1 MASLIKYPDNIRE
14 HIGMNTTVFSC
25 NVVLSEFLRQNL
37 SDEFS
42 VISANLENIDLD
54 KYDWIEDALY
64 RSHIIILDNDSDN
77 FIVGF
82 LTSTAMGENPIRIM
96 TLNLPQSL
104 IHFVNVISK
113 DSADHFVSLEL
124 MMKELNDY

>member
-14 HIGMNTTVFSC
+14 FAGMNTTVFSC
-25 NVVLSEFLRQNL
+25 NIVLAEFLRQNL
-37 SDEFS
+37 SNEFS
-42 VISANLENIDLD
+42 IVCANLENIDLD

-113 DSADHFVSLEL
+113 ESSDNFVSLES
-124 MMKELNDY
+124 MMKEINDY